1 MTTEIASTFAS
12 SHGMQFQQLDRLST
26 TEMPSNLATLIVLGP
41 DPGAADLAAAAASV
55 QVIAVGFTPT
65 AEQPN
70 LQTVLGLGTQSGAAA
85 FIAGTIA
92 SITAPDWRVGM
103 LYSRA
108 SADLVQNFEAG
119 AEYFC
124 GSCIPEGPPYVEYP
138 QAVQAADV
146 TNWQA
151 AADELLAQSV
161 KVVYLAPE
169 LEGSGAAEYL
179 AGFGVLLIGSGSAP
193 QGQETKWLASVSSD
207 AVAELREQLP
217 KALAGEAVNPVSPL
231 AINNANPNYLS
242 EGRMAYIQKVIE
254 DLLNGYIDLSTHQ

>member
-1 MTTEIASTFAS
+1 
-12 SHGMQFQQLDRLST
+12 MQFQQLDRLST
-26 TEMPSNLATLIVLGP
+26 TELPSNLATLIVLAP
-41 DPGAADLAAAAASV
+41 DPGAADLAASAARV
-55 QVIAVGFTPT
+55 QVITVGFTPT

-70 LQTVLGLGTQSGAAA
+70 LQTVLGSGTQNGAAA
-85 FIAGTIA
+85 FIAGAIA
-92 SITAPDWRVGM
+92 AITAPDWRTGM

-138 QAVQAADV
+138 QAVQVANVA
-146 TNWQA
+146 NWQA
-151 AADELLAQSV
+151 AADELLAKSV

-179 AGFGVLLIGSGSAP
+179 ARFGMLLIGSGSPP
-193 QGQETKWLASVSSD
+193 QGQETSWLVSVSSD

-231 AINNANPNYLS
+231 AINNVNPNYLS
-242 EGRMAYIQKVIE
+242 EGRLAYIQKIVE
-254 DLLNGYIDLSTHQ
+254 DLLNGYIDLSTHP